1 MWWYLD
7 DDEAINLD
15 SRESFTTKNAPS
27 TGEEANA
34 RLRRQVQVCT
44 LPKRGAW
51 LAMEALIDE
60 QGGKTRRRS
69 WLVIPFWHPRSLV
82 LVLQSAWNLFAG
94 QTSS

>member
-44 LPKRGAW
+44 L
-51 LAMEALIDE
+51 DE